1 MDSWIL
7 DLALSNSGTFKDSCT
22 PATSIPSERL
32 YCKSGLLL
40 SKQKSQLREDI
51 VSNIKFLKKKF
62 GSNSARNYVKNSEN
76 NLVVEVMVV
85 VVVIIVDVVIIAA
98 AAAAAAVIII
108 VVLMLFVVCC

>member
-51 VSNIKFLKKKF
+51 VSKIKFLKKKID
-62 GSNSARNYVKNSEN
+62 SNSARNYVKNSEN

-85 VVVIIVDVVIIAA
+85 VVVVIVDVVII